1 MILSF
6 ITGDKHE
13 RLVEELIDSILICGN
28 ADDAVINKGVACSSD
43 EIGRSENV
51 GDHDGLSIDLEIED
65 ERKLHLVDV
74 ELEMAV
80 HTASGDSHVVAHNLR
95 ADHRNGLDLG
105 RVNLAGHDGRSGLVL
120 GKVELAETASRSRS
134 EKSHV
139 VGNFVDGAGD
149 DVQGAGSF
157 NHGVVVGQRLE
168 LVWRGNKWKTSVVG
182 ELFAASFGEA
192 DSGVESGAHSSAA
205 NSELVNS
212 RQTGLDSRD
221 AVVKL
226 LDVAGELLAE
236 SQRRRVHHMCS
247 ANLDDVL
254 EFLLLGEKRIAELLE
269 AGKQNIVD
277 FKSSGDVHRGRISA
291 VRRLRLVHV
300 IVGVDGRLGA
310 DLAAEKQ
317 VGAVRNDL
325 VAVHV
330 RLRTGTSLE
339 DDKRKVTFVVEL
351 AGDDLVGCLLNRPR
365 DLLVKTEL
373 HVRLGTGLLQVSKGL
388 IKRS

>member
-1 MILSF
+1 M
-6 ITGDKHE
+6 
-13 RLVEELIDSILICGN
+13 
-28 ADDAVINKGVACSSD
+28 
-43 EIGRSENV
+43 
-51 GDHDGLSIDLEIED
+51 IDLEIGA
-65 ERKLHLVDV
+65 ERKVHLVDV
-74 ELEMAV
+74 ELEVAV

-95 ADHRNGLDLG
+95 ADHRDGLDLG
-105 RVNLAGHDGRSGLVL
+105 RVNLARHDGRSGLVL
-120 GKVELAETASRSRS
+120 GKVELAETASRSRG
-134 EKSHV
+134 EKSQV
-139 VGNFVDGAGD
+139 VGDFVDGAGD
-149 DVQGAGSF
+149 NVQSAGSF

-168 LVWRGNKWKTSVVG
+168 LVRRRDKWKTGVVG

-192 DSGVESGAHSSAA
+192 NSSVESGADSGAA
-205 NSELVNS
+205 NSELVDS

-236 SQRRRVHHMCS
+236 RQRRRVHHMRS
-247 ANLDDVL
+247 ADLDDVL
-254 EFLLLGEKRIAELLE
+254 ELLLLGEERVAQLLE
-269 AGKQNIVD
+269 SGEQNIVD

-330 RLRTGTSLE
+330 RLRARASLE
-339 DDKRKVTFVVEL
+339 DDERKVTFVVEL

-373 HVRLGTGLLQVSKGL
+373 HVRLGTRLL
-388 IKRS
+388 